1 MFVSLTGLKSG
12 KNYASFSTAALTNSV
27 RSQDINTFKTR
38 NLAVADKPRDAL
50 VQMQWRDWPP
60 KTCPSPSVVKYLKYS
75 SISLLFKYRDR
86 YLKTVAVA
94 FVGGAR
100 RGHSPQEFWLVL
112 SLDPQFYTLK
122 LNCYGEIH

>member
-50 VQMQWRDWPP
+50 VQMQWRD
-60 KTCPSPSVVKYLKYS
+60 
-75 SISLLFKYRDR
+75 
-86 YLKTVAVA
+86 
-94 FVGGAR
+94 
-100 RGHSPQEFWLVL
+100 
-112 SLDPQFYTLK
+112 
-122 LNCYGEIH
+122 